1 MQDKTTHASEA
12 RLWERVSVFSA
23 LHSYPAFLS
32 PRPDENITIVSGLPR
47 SGTSMLMK
55 MLAAGGLPPL
65 TDGIRA
71 ADADNPGGYYE
82 FEKVKQLEKDPAWL
96 ESARGKAV
104 KIISQLLDQLPPHE
118 PYKIVFALRKMDEI
132 LASQRAML
140 KRRGLPC
147 DRDSDVEIAAAFGR
161 HLRSVQ
167 QWLAEHPQMEVLYVN
182 YAAVLRDPLAIS
194 REIKT
199 FLALSLDVRQMASV
213 VKESLYR
220 QRNPDC

>member
-1 MQDKTTHASEA
+1 M
-12 RLWERVSVFSA
+12 
-23 LHSYPAFLS
+23 SYYAVACLS
-32 PRPDENITIVSGLPR
+32 LLLYPHLTSLPQPDEYITIVSGLPR

-82 FEKVKQLEKDPAWL
+82 FEKVKQLKKDTTWL

-104 KIISQLLDQLPPHE
+104 KVISQLLNQLPLHKS
-118 PYKIVFALRKMDEI
+118 YKIVFALRKMDEI

-140 KRRGLPC
+140 ARRGQPC
-147 DRDSDVEIAAAFGR
+147 NQVSDAAIADAFGR
-161 HLRSVQ
+161 HLNAVQ

-182 YAAVLRDPLAIS
+182 YAAVLRDSLATS
-194 REIKT
+194 HEIKT
-199 FLALSLDVRQMASV
+199 FLARPLDVRQMASV
-213 VKESLYR
+213 VDKSLYR
-220 QRNPDC
+220 QRIS

>member
-1 MQDKTTHASEA
+1 MGACVVLCCGLSFFTLYS
-12 RLWERVSVFSA
+12 
-23 LHSYPAFLS
+23 HSTSFPQPNEY
-32 PRPDENITIVSGLPR
+32 ITIVSGLPR

-65 TDGIRA
+65 TDGIRE

-82 FEKVKQLEKDPAWL
+82 FEKVKQLERGTAWL

-104 KIISQLLDQLPPHE
+104 KVISQLLNQLPPNR

-140 KRRGLPC
+140 ARRGQPC
-147 DRDSDVEIAAAFGR
+147 DRVSDAAIAAVFGR
-161 HLRSVQ
+161 HLNAVQ

-182 YAAVLRDPLAIS
+182 YAAVLRDPLVIS
-194 REIKT
+194 QEIKN
-199 FLALSLDVRQMASV
+199 FLALPLDVQQMASV
-213 VKESLYR
+213 VDESLYR
-220 QRNPDC
+220 QRIS